1 MQVAQLRL
9 LIEINRLNSLSR
21 AADVLGLTQSTASRH
36 LNALEATV
44 GKQLAE
50 RSWSGVRLTVAGQR
64 LMVHA
69 QKILDQINLAKDELN
84 DQAGEATPVIVLAA
98 YAGAVATFIPAAI
111 RAVEQRLPNVKIQLE
126 FIPSEDSENAI
137 LTHKANIA
145 VTLADHETLKT
156 NRQNNLRIHP
166 LVKEE
171 LFCTLAENHHL
182 AKQDYIDIGDIKN
195 ERFVLHPSANGP
207 LYKTFFSNCADHG
220 FTPRQIPSRSDFLT
234 RFGMVASG
242 AALTLTPAAVIIGN
256 RPSGIVFKSFKTKIE
271 AWIVAMTQSK
281 LIDSEEVILNEI
293 SNSTKIHF
301 LYVNV

>member
-36 LNALEATV
+36 LNALEEAV

-50 RSWSGVRLTVAGQR
+50 RSWSGVRLTIAGQR
-64 LMVHA
+64 LIVHA

-84 DQAGEATPVIVLAA
+84 DQIGEATSVIVLAA
-98 YAGAVATFIPAAI
+98 YAGAVATFIPAAT
-111 RAVEQRLPNVKIQLE
+111 RAIEQRLPNMKIQLE
-126 FIPSEDSENAI
+126 VISPEESENAI

-145 VTLADHETLKT
+145 VTLADHETLKS
-156 NRQNNLRIHP
+156 NRQTSVRLHP

-171 LFCTLAENHHL
+171 LFCALSENHHL
-182 AKQDYIDIGDIKN
+182 AKQDYIDIADIKN

-207 LYKTFFSNCADHG
+207 LYKTFFANCADHG
-220 FTPRQIPSRSDFLT
+220 FTPRQIPSTSDFLT

-242 AALTLTPAAVIIGN
+242 AALTLTPAAVVIGN
-256 RPSGIVFKSFKTKIE
+256 KPAGVVFKSFTTKIE
-271 AWIVAMTQSK
+271 AWIVAMTQN
-281 LIDSEEVILNEI
+281 DFSENEKIILDAI
-293 SNSTKIHF
+293 SHSTKIHF
-301 LYVNV
+301 SK